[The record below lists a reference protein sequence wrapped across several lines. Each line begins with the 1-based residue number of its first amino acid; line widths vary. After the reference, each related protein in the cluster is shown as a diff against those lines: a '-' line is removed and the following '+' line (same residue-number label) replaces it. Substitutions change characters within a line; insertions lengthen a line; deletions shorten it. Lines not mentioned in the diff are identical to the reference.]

1 MMPLVDL
8 GTITAFRQAKF
19 VSHRLLFSLSALVLA
34 LGCSEPRDPG
44 CAMGTGDR
52 CDTEPPDT
60 ADTAADSP
68 DGAVNPELNVEIGVP
83 GGPDGLDFA
92 PLEPGT
98 ELRLQT
104 LGQGGTHLFFAIRTV
119 GFGNRAFVTVKM
131 RNLVSGK
138 EIQSP
143 APPRPQLLFC
153 DDAQR
158 VCDLVPLTVMT
169 GGITDSDEERDG
181 LHVAIEAE
189 VHNEAGAQAF
199 ASNEAV
205 LSTAD
210 L

>member
-1 MMPLVDL
+1 MVPLVGL
-8 GTITAFRQAKF
+8 GTITALAHPKF
-19 VSHRLLFSLSALVLA
+19 VSYRLLSSMSALVLA
-34 LGCSEPRDPG
+34 LGCSDVPNTG
-44 CAMGTGDR
+44 CAMREGDR
-52 CDTEPPDT
+52 CDSEGPDPEGT
-60 ADTAADSP
+60 TDAS
-68 DGAVNPELNVEIGVP
+68 DGGVSPELSAEIGVP

-92 PLEPGT
+92 PLEAGT

-153 DDAQR
+153 DDAQV